1 MKLVEF
7 LIIGHQSAN
16 QGCPPQRAALNQF
29 AILASIGLSTR
40 PSITAVIFV

>member
-16 QGCPPQRAALNQF
+16 QGCPPQRAALINSQF
-29 AILASIGLSTR
+29 SASIGLSTR